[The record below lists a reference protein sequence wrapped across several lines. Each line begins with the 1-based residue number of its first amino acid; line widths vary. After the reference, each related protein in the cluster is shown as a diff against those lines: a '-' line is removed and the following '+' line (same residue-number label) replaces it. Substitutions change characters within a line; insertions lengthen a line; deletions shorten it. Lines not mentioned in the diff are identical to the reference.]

1 MDRLG
6 CPTCCRTSG
15 KLPKRTGKFL
25 KSFTRRF
32 VWVALGR
39 YNSISAIQHLVDAA
53 GSSANFEESELM
65 NLLNDTRA
73 VAGHFMVGSYQIDT
87 AGRVLLGLDAGD
99 PAF

>member
-1 MDRLG
+1 MSDLLSNIWKIAEKDGQVSEELHAKVRLG
-6 CPTCCRTSG
+6 CSW
-15 KLPKRTGKFL
+15 
-25 KSFTRRF
+25 S
-32 VWVALGR
+32 VQ
-39 YNSISAIQHLVDAA
+39 NSISAIQHLVDAA